1 MNSTNQKTDS
11 AVLKSII
18 EGCLREDRKY
28 QFKLYERYYGRMMGV
43 CMRYATDRDEA
54 DELVQQGFIKL
65 FKNLNR
71 YEFKGSFD
79 GWIRRMFVNTSIDH
93 IRKKKRNPL
102 LLGEDA
108 HLDLFNKEVDLDQF
122 DRVEELDPN
131 IVMQAIAKL
140 TPAYKAV
147 FNLYVIEDYSHKEIA
162 EMLEISL
169 GTSKS
174 NLSKAKQN
182 LRKYL
187 QEAYN
192 KTYE

>member
-1 MNSTNQKTDS
+1 MDSKNQKTDS
-11 AVLKSII
+11 AILKSII
-18 EGCLREDRKY
+18 EGCLRQDRKY
-28 QFKLYERYYGRMMGV
+28 QFKLYERYYGKMMGV

-54 DELVQQGFIKL
+54 DDLVQQGFIKL
-65 FKNLNR
+65 FNNLKR

-79 GWIRRMFVNTSIDH
+79 GWIRRMFVNTAIDH
-93 IRKKKRNPL
+93 IRRKKRNPL

-108 HLDLFNKEVDLDQF
+108 HMDLFNKEKDQSQF
-122 DRVEELDPN
+122 DKVEELDPN
-131 IVMQAIAKL
+131 LVMEAIQKL

-162 EMLEISL
+162 EMLGVSL

-192 KTYE
+192 QTYE

>member
-1 MNSTNQKTDS
+1 MNSRNQKTDS

-28 QFKLYERYYGRMMGV
+28 QFRLYERYYGKMMGV

-65 FKNLNR
+65 FNNLSR

-79 GWIRRMFVNTSIDH
+79 GWIRRMFVNTAIDH
-93 IRKKKRNPL
+93 IRRKKRNPL

-108 HLDLFNKEVDLDQF
+108 HLDLFNKEVEQDQF
-122 DRVEELDPN
+122 DKIEELDPN
-131 IVMQAIAKL
+131 LVMQAIQKL
-140 TPAYKAV
+140 TPAYQAV
-147 FNLYVIEDYSHKEIA
+147 FNLYIIEDYSHKEIA
-162 EMLEISL
+162 EMLEVSV

-192 KTYE
+192 QTYE

>member
-1 MNSTNQKTDS
+1 MDSKNQKTDS
-11 AVLKSII
+11 AILKSII
-18 EGCLREDRKY
+18 EGCLRQDRKY
-28 QFKLYERYYGRMMGV
+28 QFKLYERYYGKMMGV

-54 DELVQQGFIKL
+54 DDLVQQGFIKL
-65 FKNLNR
+65 FNNLKR

-79 GWIRRMFVNTSIDH
+79 GWIRRMFVNTAIDH
-93 IRKKKRNPL
+93 IRRKKRNPL

-108 HLDLFNKEVDLDQF
+108 HLDLFNKEKDQSQF
-122 DRVEELDPN
+122 DKVEELDPN
-131 IVMQAIAKL
+131 LVMEAIQKL

-162 EMLEISL
+162 EMLGVSL

-192 KTYE
+192 QTYE

>member
-28 QFKLYERYYGRMMGV
+28 QFKLYERYYGKMMGV

-65 FKNLNR
+65 FKNLKR

-122 DRVEELDPN
+122 DKVEELDPN
-131 IVMQAIAKL
+131 MVMQAIAKL

>member
-1 MNSTNQKTDS
+1 
-11 AVLKSII
+11 
-18 EGCLREDRKY
+18 
-28 QFKLYERYYGRMMGV
+28 
-43 CMRYATDRDEA
+43 MRYATDRDEA
-54 DELVQQGFIKL
+54 DDLVQQGFIKL

-79 GWIRRMFVNTSIDH
+79 GWIRRMFVNTAIDH
-93 IRKKKRNPL
+93 IRRKKRNPL

-108 HLDLFNKEVDLDQF
+108 HLDLFNKDREQTQF
-122 DRVEELDPN
+122 DKVEELDPN
-131 IVMQAIAKL
+131 LVMQAISKL

-147 FNLYVIEDYSHKEIA
+147 FNLYVIEDYPHKEIA
-162 EMLEISL
+162 EMLDISI

-174 NLSKAKQN
+174 NLYKAKQN

>member
-1 MNSTNQKTDS
+1 MNSRNQKTDS

-28 QFKLYERYYGRMMGV
+28 QFRLYERYYGKMMGV

-65 FKNLNR
+65 FNNLSR

-79 GWIRRMFVNTSIDH
+79 GWIRRMFVNTAIDH
-93 IRKKKRNPL
+93 IRRKKRNPL

-108 HLDLFNKEVDLDQF
+108 HLDLFNKEVEQDQF
-122 DRVEELDPN
+122 DKVEELDPN
-131 IVMQAIAKL
+131 LVMQAIQKL
-140 TPAYKAV
+140 TPAYQAV
-147 FNLYVIEDYSHKEIA
+147 FNLYIIEDYSHKEIA
-162 EMLEISL
+162 EMLEVSV

-192 KTYE
+192 QTYE

>member
-1 MNSTNQKTDS
+1 MNSRNQKTAS
-11 AVLKSII
+11 AGLKSII

-28 QFKLYERYYGRMMGV
+28 QVRLYERYYGKMMGV

-65 FKNLNR
+65 FNNLSR

-79 GWIRRMFVNTSIDH
+79 GWIRRMFVNTAIDH
-93 IRKKKRNPL
+93 IRRKKRNPL

-108 HLDLFNKEVDLDQF
+108 HLDLFNKEVEQDQF
-122 DRVEELDPN
+122 DKIEELDPN
-131 IVMQAIAKL
+131 LVMQAIQKL
-140 TPAYKAV
+140 TPAYQAV
-147 FNLYVIEDYSHKEIA
+147 FNLYIIEDYSHKEIA
-162 EMLEISL
+162 EMLEVSV

-192 KTYE
+192 QTYE

>member
-1 MNSTNQKTDS
+1 MNSKSQKVDS
-11 AVLKSII
+11 VVLKSMI
-18 EGCLREDRKY
+18 EGCLRGDRKY

-54 DELVQQGFIKL
+54 DDLVQQGFIKL
-65 FKNLNR
+65 FNNLKR

-79 GWIRRMFVNTSIDH
+79 GWIRRMFVNTAIDH
-93 IRKKKRNPL
+93 IRRKKRNPL

-108 HLDLFNKEVDLDQF
+108 HLDLFNKEKEQDQF
-122 DRVEELDPN
+122 DKVEELDTN
-131 IVMQAIAKL
+131 IVMQAIEKL

-162 EMLEISL
+162 DMLEISV

>member
-28 QFKLYERYYGRMMGV
+28 QFKLYERYYGKMMGV

-65 FKNLNR
+65 FKNLKR

-122 DRVEELDPN
+122 DKVEELDPN

>member
-11 AVLKSII
+11 AILKSII

-28 QFKLYERYYGRMMGV
+28 QFKLYERYYGKMMGV

-54 DELVQQGFIKL
+54 DDLVQQGFIKL
-65 FKNLNR
+65 FNNLKR

-93 IRKKKRNPL
+93 IRRKKRNPM

-108 HLDLFNKEVDLDQF
+108 HLDLFNKDRDQNLI
-122 DRVEELDPN
+122 DKQEELDPK
-131 IVMQAIAKL
+131 IVMEAIQKL

-147 FNLYVIEDYSHKEIA
+147 FNLYVIEDYSHKEIS
-162 EMLEISL
+162 EMLGVSL

-192 KTYE
+192 QTYE